1 MTRLMVLLRQRIRRD
16 RLQLALWIVGIA
28 VLAYAS
34 MSAVFSTYG
43 EEQDRKEILGVAI
56 ATRTIL
62 VFRGTPN
69 GVDDG
74 AFAFFLLFA
83 WLALMGGLMSTF
95 LAVRH
100 TRKEEEEGRAE
111 AVAATPAGRI
121 LPTTAT
127 VVHGVLANVVLGLL
141 LALALIAS
149 GLEPGGSFVWG
160 VAIMVSGFAF
170 LAFGLFAA
178 QLFRTSRGA
187 NSLSVTFV
195 LAAYLLRGIG
205 DAAGTP
211 SEDLLHVTPAW
222 PSWLSP
228 IGYGQFTG
236 AYVENDLTPL
246 LIPLAF
252 AAVLIGVVF
261 ALQSVRD
268 QGASLLAGRAGRS
281 NAGPVLSS
289 SFGLAWR
296 LNTPI
301 LLSWTAGGIATG
313 LLATSL
319 SPVVNQAA
327 TDAPQVLEILRR
339 AIGSEASIEETFVA
353 LFYSIVGILA
363 ACCAVQVGIRARQ
376 EEVHGTAELVL
387 GTPVPRLRWLL
398 EYWIVGVIVIA
409 IVLAA
414 SALAGIAGA
423 GSAADPESLIPAV
436 LEAALAQ
443 LPACLVFLGLTL
455 LVFAFV
461 PRATIPVGW
470 TVVGVAAILGVWGP
484 ILQAPDWVIDLSPF
498 HHSPVP
504 AGGETDW
511 TGGFWML
518 AIGLAAGA
526 VAVWSMR
533 RRELASGG

>member
-1 MTRLMVLLRQRIRRD
+1 MSTLLVLLRQRIRRD
-16 RLQLALWIVGIA
+16 RLQLALWILGTA
-28 VLAYAS
+28 LLAYAS
-34 MSAVFSTYG
+34 INAVYDTYG
-43 EEQDRKEILGVAI
+43 EESDRREILGVAI

-62 VFRGTPN
+62 IFRGTPN
-69 GVDDG
+69 GVDEG

-100 TRKEEEEGRAE
+100 TRQEEEQGRAE
-111 AVAATPAGRI
+111 AIAATPAGRI

-127 VVHGVLANVVLGLL
+127 VVHGVLANVALGLL
-141 LALALIAS
+141 VALALIGQ
-149 GLEPGGSFVWG
+149 GLEPAGSFVWG
-160 VAIMVSGFAF
+160 AALAASGVAF

-178 QLFRTSRGA
+178 QLFRTSRAA
-187 NSLSVTFV
+187 NGLSVAFV

-211 SEDLLHVTPAW
+211 SDDLLHVTPAW

-246 LIPLAF
+246 LVPLGF
-252 AAVLIGVVF
+252 AAALIAVVF
-261 ALQSVRD
+261 GLQAVRD
-268 QGASLLAGRAGRS
+268 QGASLVAGRAGRAT
-281 NAGPVLSS
+281 AGPVLSS

-296 LNTPI
+296 LNTSI

-319 SPVVNQAA
+319 TSVINQAA
-327 TDAPQVLEILRR
+327 TDTPEVLDRLRS
-339 AIGSEASIEETFVA
+339 AVGSTASIEEAFVA
-353 LFYSIVGILA
+353 VFYGLVGVLA
-363 ACCAVQVGIRARQ
+363 ACCAIQVGIRARQ
-376 EEVHGTAELVL
+376 EEAHGTAELVL
-387 GTPVPRLRWLL
+387 GTRVPRVRWLL
-398 EYWIVGVIVIA
+398 EYAIVGVIVIVV
-409 IVLAA
+409 VLAA
-414 SALAGIAGA
+414 SALAGVAGA
-423 GSAADPESLIPAV
+423 SSAADPESLIPNV
-436 LEAALAQ
+436 VEAAAAQ

-455 LVFAFV
+455 LVFAFL

-470 TVVGVAAILGVWGP
+470 TAVGLGAILGTWGP
-484 ILQAPDWVIDLSPF
+484 ILGFPEWLVDLSPF
-498 HHSPVP
+498 AHSPVP
-504 AGGETDW
+504 SGGDTDW
-511 TGGFWML
+511 TGGLWML
-518 AIGLAAGA
+518 VIALAAGG